1 MPGRLTITPHS
12 TRFAR
17 IPSAPRVENEPAPPA
32 GFVILAVLRATER
45 LQLMSTVPAPV
56 AHPTGL
62 EAKREIRIISHS
74 TLFYWWPVWA
84 VGFLMCLITLFST
97 QLMAIV
103 PVGTVAE
110 QGREVD
116 GIGRRDLLVVPK
128 DKELP
133 RDKNGNVIQPK
144 LHIAA
149 SKNLG
154 VLFCFVLLLVIVITN
169 VPLRGLWSVIVIV
182 FLVFLSII
190 FAILGWWDHI
200 LEALHWLDIRINL
213 GGYLLISSVLFV
225 IWLVVFF
232 LFDQQIYMVFTPGQL
247 RVRLEIGDAETAYD
261 TTGMTIQKQRSDLFR
276 HWILGLGSGD
286 LIVRTAGAQAHQF
299 DMPNVLFLG
308 ARSAK
313 SRTCFARG
321 KWFRD
326 KVSPGLPD

>member
-1 MPGRLTITPHS
+1 
-12 TRFAR
+12 
-17 IPSAPRVENEPAPPA
+17 
-32 GFVILAVLRATER
+32 
-45 LQLMSTVPAPV
+45 MSTVPAPV
-56 AHPTGL
+56 VHPTGL
-62 EAKREIRIISHS
+62 EAKHEIRIISHS

-84 VGFLMCLITLFST
+84 LGFLMAVITLFSPDR
-97 QLMAIV
+97 MAIV
-103 PVGTVAE
+103 HRDTMWVQNAKGSVTEDKTTTKLDGLAVLVAPE
-110 QGREVD
+110 KH
-116 GIGRRDLLVVPK
+116 PMSA
-128 DKELP
+128 P
-133 RDKNGNVIQPK
+133 RLQISN
-144 LHIAA
+144 

-225 IWLVVFF
+225 IWLIVFF

-286 LIVRTAGAQAHQF
+286 LIVRTSGAQAHQF

-308 ARSAK
+308 RKVREIEDMLRS
-313 SRTCFARG
+313 RQIVQG
-321 KWFRD
+321 Q
-326 KVSPGLPD
+326 G